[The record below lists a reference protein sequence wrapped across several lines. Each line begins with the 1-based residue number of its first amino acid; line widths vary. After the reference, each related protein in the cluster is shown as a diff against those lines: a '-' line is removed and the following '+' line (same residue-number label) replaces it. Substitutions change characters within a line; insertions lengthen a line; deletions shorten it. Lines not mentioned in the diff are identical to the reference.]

1 MIYIAFLIAVLT
13 ATFAMTVASLA
24 WQDLV
29 TGFVLGSLLLF
40 VFRRWVVPDP
50 LPGNRFVLRAFV
62 NFPRLVWMVVDEVIR
77 STWLVA
83 TIVVGLRP
91 LAHPGILKVPMY
103 DHSERAVAIVAFLV
117 TLTPGS
123 FVIAFDWDERVM
135 LIHYVDISDPDQL
148 RAQVNRYFW
157 LWEPSIAHRDLSPD
171 STEGAT

>member
-1 MIYIAFLIAVLT
+1 MIYVAFIIAVLT
-13 ATFAMTVASLA
+13 LVFSMTLASLA

-29 TGFVLGSLLLF
+29 TGFVFASALLL
-40 VFRRWVVPDP
+40 VFRRFVVPDP
-50 LPGNRFVLRAFV
+50 LPDDRFVLRALL
-62 NFPRLVWMVVDEVIR
+62 NFPRLFVMVVEEIFR

-103 DHSERAVAIVAFLV
+103 DHSEHAVAIVAFLV

-148 RAQVNRYFW
+148 RAHVNRYFW
-157 LWEPSIAHRDLSPD
+157 LWEPSIAHRNLPPD